1 MPPKSLKFTQASVE
15 KLNATYR
22 LAAPMKAKKP
32 MIYVGGGA
40 VFSDAAD
47 EIRELAEGYAARL
60 RPDPALFRQVAEW
73 ITLER
78 RCCPFL
84 GLGLNWS
91 EGDAVWLSLTGG
103 PGVKAFLAGMLAS
116 RS

>member
-1 MPPKSLKFTQASVE
+1 MSDVLKCRLDVLDGPE
-15 KLNATYR
+15 KLRYEALR
-22 LAAPMKAKKP
+22 GAMKA
-32 MIYVGGGA
+32 A
-40 VFSDAAD
+40 VE

-84 GLGLNWS
+84 GLALNWS

-103 PGVKAFLAGMLAS
+103 PGIKAFLAGMLAS

>member
-1 MPPKSLKFTQASVE
+1 MTDVLECRLDIFDAPE
-15 KLNATYR
+15 KLRYEALR
-22 LAAPMKAKKP
+22 EAMEAA
-32 MIYVGGGA
+32 VE
-40 VFSDAAD
+40 

-60 RPDPALFRQVAEW
+60 RPDPTLFRQVAEW

-116 RS
+116 KS

>member
-1 MPPKSLKFTQASVE
+1 MNDVLECRLDIFDGPE
-15 KLNATYR
+15 KLRYEALR
-22 LAAPMKAKKP
+22 EELEAG
-32 MIYVGGGA
+32 VE
-40 VFSDAAD
+40 

-91 EGDAVWLSLTGG
+91 EGDALWLSLTGG

>member
-1 MPPKSLKFTQASVE
+1 MNDVLECRLDIFDGPE
-15 KLNATYR
+15 KLRYEALR
-22 LAAPMKAKKP
+22 EELEAG
-32 MIYVGGGA
+32 VE
-40 VFSDAAD
+40 

-60 RPDPALFRQVAEW
+60 RPDPTLFRQVAEW

-91 EGDAVWLSLTGG
+91 EGDALWLSLTGG

>member
-1 MPPKSLKFTQASVE
+1 MTDVLECRLDIFDGPEQLRYDALREAVKAAVE
-15 KLNATYR
+15 
-22 LAAPMKAKKP
+22 
-32 MIYVGGGA
+32 
-40 VFSDAAD
+40 

-91 EGDAVWLSLTGG
+91 ERDAVWLSLTGG
-103 PGVKAFLAGMLAS
+103 PRVKAFLAGMLAS

>member
-1 MPPKSLKFTQASVE
+1 MTDVLECRLDIFDGPEKLRYEALREAMKASVE
-15 KLNATYR
+15 
-22 LAAPMKAKKP
+22 
-32 MIYVGGGA
+32 
-40 VFSDAAD
+40 

-91 EGDAVWLSLTGG
+91 EGDAVWLSLTGR

>member
-1 MPPKSLKFTQASVE
+1 MTNVLECRLDIFDGPE
-15 KLNATYR
+15 KLRYQALR
-22 LAAPMKAKKP
+22 EAMKP
-32 MIYVGGGA
+32 A
-40 VFSDAAD
+40 VE

-78 RCCPFL
+78 CCCPFL